1 MSFKYLRLSCTRT
14 VDREDAVFSW
24 LPHRELKKVF
34 ISKYGYGLLI
44 LVLSLTVWLPSGRVG
59 CGTYDRRTVGIA
71 AELAET
77 LSGNSPFT
85 ILGLSDETF
94 EKLPEGTVDDLL
106 QPENKEKL
114 ITILK
119 HRVISNVLKANQH
132 VSKPKATTA
141 MVVTYYSAWGMVPP
155 SSEMR
160 RYAQQTLPLATVSC
174 ILLILF

>member
-1 MSFKYLRLSCTRT
+1 MK
-14 VDREDAVFSW
+14 
-24 LPHRELKKVF
+24 
-34 ISKYGYGLLI
+34 
-44 LVLSLTVWLPSGRVG
+44 
-59 CGTYDRRTVGIA
+59 A
-71 AELAET
+71 AGLAET
-77 LSGNSPFT
+77 LSGNGPFT
-85 ILGLSDETF
+85 ILGPSNEAF

-106 QPENKEKL
+106 KTENRDIL
-114 ITILK
+114 VAILK
-119 HRVISNVLKANQH
+119 HHVFPNVLKANQH